1 MRSATIPR
9 ARAGLPPLAPYV
21 PLLEATDLPDD
32 DWSLPTLG
40 NDESPLD
47 DDRYATLNVACSF
60 DD

>member
-1 MRSATIPR
+1 MRQAIHTRLRDAQLAS
-9 ARAGLPPLAPYV
+9 LPMV

-32 DWSLPTLG
+32 DWSLPSVAG
-40 NDESPLD
+40 DDGFE